1 MVDYVNVKLTV
12 NHDGEIKRVVEL
24 LSRLCAEAYVGH
36 TVPYNPSWCTVDVR
50 LGDYDMEGPFEIGHA
65 EITVRRKDAP
75 LLRGLLDHVLN
86 DRNWDWREL
95 RERAEEYETYEQ
107 DAYGRRTA

>member
-1 MVDYVNVKLTV
+1 MIDYVNVKLTV
-12 NHDGEIKRVVEL
+12 NYDGEIERAVEF
-24 LSRLCAEAYVGH
+24 LSRLCAEAYVGR
-36 TVPYNPSWCTVDVR
+36 TTPYNPSWCTVEVH
-50 LGDYDMEGPFEIGHA
+50 LGECDEEGSFEIGHA

-75 LLRGLLDHVLN
+75 LLRGLLDHVL
-86 DRNWDWREL
+86 DDCDWDWREL